1 MSVTCCRYRSYKSTM
16 PNIARSLFLAGILA
30 AGIPNLAWAQAQQA
44 SPTETAE
51 AAYTRTINERADK
64 IVAKINGLDAK
75 KVTQVRDL
83 VAGQY
88 RQLNQIY
95 EHKKT
100 QLTALK
106 AKQQDESTT
115 AEKQKIE
122 SETTSDLAKQHKKY
136 VSKLSKALTPEQV
149 DQVKDGMTYG
159 VLPLT
164 MGAYQDML
172 PNLTEAQ
179 KTQILAWLTEA
190 REHAMDGGTS
200 QEKHAWFGKYKGKI
214 NNYLSAAGIDM
225 KQAGKDWA
233 ERRAAAG
240 TGTSN

>member
-1 MSVTCCRYRSYKSTM
+1 M
-16 PNIARSLFLAGILA
+16 PNIIRSLFLAGILA
-30 AGIPNLAWAQAQQA
+30 ASTPSLAWAQAQ
-44 SPTETAE
+44 PTETAE
-51 AAYTRTINERADK
+51 AAYTRTITERAGK
-64 IVAKINGLDAK
+64 IVEKINGLDAK
-75 KVTQVRDL
+75 KAPQVRDL
-83 VAGQY
+83 IAGQY
-88 RQLNQIY
+88 RQLNEIY

-106 AKQQDESTT
+106 AKPQDESTA

-122 SETTSDLAKQHKKY
+122 AAVTADVAKLHKKY

-164 MGAYQDML
+164 MRAYQEML
-172 PNLTEAQ
+172 PTLTEAQ

-240 TGTSN
+240 NASN